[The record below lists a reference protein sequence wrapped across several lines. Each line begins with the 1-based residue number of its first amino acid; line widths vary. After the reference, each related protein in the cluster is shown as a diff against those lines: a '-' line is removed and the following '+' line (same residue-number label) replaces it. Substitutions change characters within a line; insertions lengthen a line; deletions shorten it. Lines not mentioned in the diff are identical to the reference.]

1 MMTCAYD
8 VCREAELG
16 SFSLKKML
24 IDVKTHR
31 SMQRRFFLEVHE
43 DNKGNVCGKLI
54 KYCNGLI

>member
-8 VCREAELG
+8 ICREAELG

-43 DNKGNVCGKLI
+43 DNKKRKCVWKTH
-54 KYCNGLI
+54 